1 MVSQIIPWL
10 EEDQDKHSHLIGVTI
25 GFVCMLDSGPASRK
39 VTSVS

>member
-25 GFVCMLDSGPASRK
+25 GFVYVGQRPRLA
-39 VTSVS
+39 